1 MNAEQV
7 VEKILSQANAEAQT
21 ILAET
26 KAKVDAQKVRFQTE
40 LAEYDKQT
48 EVMAAAAAEDKRQR
62 MMAGARMSN
71 AAKLL
76 DAKAQLLDEVFQK
89 ARERLVQL
97 PDESYKTLMTR
108 LMIQAVQT
116 GDEEVI
122 VGKDEHRI
130 NDEFIKQVNRQLG
143 TGFKGNLRL
152 SDRRAPIKGGFI
164 LSRGKVQMN
173 ASVDV
178 LVGQLHEAMETE
190 LAAKLFA

>member
-7 VEKILSQANAEAQT
+7 VDKILSQAKAEAQT
-21 ILAET
+21 ILCEAGA
-26 KAKVDAQKVRFQTE
+26 KADSQKTRLQAE
-40 LAEYDKQT
+40 LAEYDRQT
-48 EVMAAAAAEDKRQR
+48 EVLAAEAAEDKRRR
-62 MMAGARMSN
+62 MLAAARMSN
-71 AAKLL
+71 SASRLTAKV
-76 DAKAQLLDEVFQK
+76 QLLDEVFRK

-97 PDESYKTLMTR
+97 PDEHYKAMMTR
-108 LMIQAVQT
+108 LMTQAVQT

-122 VGKDEHRI
+122 VGQDERRI
-130 NDEFIKQVNRQLG
+130 NDEFIKQINRQLG

-152 SDRRAPIKGGFI
+152 SDRRAPIQGGFI

-178 LVGQLHEAMETE
+178 LIDQLREAMETE

>member
-7 VEKILSQANAEAQT
+7 VDKILSQAKAEAQT
-21 ILAET
+21 ILDEAAA
-26 KAKVDAQKVRFQTE
+26 KADAHKTRLRAE
-40 LAEYDKQT
+40 LAEYERQT
-48 EVMAAAAAEDKRQR
+48 EALAAEAAEDKRRR
-62 MMAGARMSN
+62 MLAAARMSN
-71 AAKLL
+71 AASRLT
-76 DAKAQLLDEVFQK
+76 AKVQLLDEVFQT
-89 ARERLVQL
+89 ARQRLVQL
-97 PDESYKTLMTR
+97 PDEPYKAMMARLMT
-108 LMIQAVQT
+108 QAVQT

-122 VGKDEHRI
+122 VGSDERRI

-152 SDRRAPIKGGFI
+152 SDRRAPIQGGFI

-178 LVGQLHEAMETE
+178 MIDQLREVMETE

>member
-7 VEKILSQANAEAQT
+7 VDKILSQAKAEAQT
-21 ILAET
+21 ILDEAAA
-26 KAKVDAQKVRFQTE
+26 KADAHKARLRAE
-40 LAEYDKQT
+40 LAEYERQT
-48 EVMAAAAAEDKRQR
+48 EALAAEAAEDKRRR
-62 MMAGARMSN
+62 MLAAARMSN
-71 AAKLL
+71 AASRLT
-76 DAKAQLLDEVFQK
+76 AKVQLLDEVFQT
-89 ARERLVQL
+89 ARQRLVQL
-97 PDESYKTLMTR
+97 PDEPYKAMMARLMT
-108 LMIQAVQT
+108 QAVQT

-122 VGKDEHRI
+122 VGSDERRI

-152 SDRRAPIKGGFI
+152 SDRRAPIQGGFI

-178 LVGQLHEAMETE
+178 MIDQLREVMETE